1 MAVVLKLEKLLDMIQ
16 IVNSRP
22 TIGQSPP
29 SPNSYWL
36 KRKLISLMAVSSIY
50 LHWILLVH
58 HKLQALIVNP

>member
-1 MAVVLKLEKLLDMIQ
+1 MAVVLKLEKLLDMME

-22 TIGQSPP
+22 TIGQPSP
-29 SPNSYWL
+29 SPNSHWL